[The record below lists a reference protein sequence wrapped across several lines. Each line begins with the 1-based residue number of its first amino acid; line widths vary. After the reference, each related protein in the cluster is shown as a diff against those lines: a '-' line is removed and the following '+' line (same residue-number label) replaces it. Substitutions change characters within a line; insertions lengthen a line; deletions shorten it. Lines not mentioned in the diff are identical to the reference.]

1 MLNPRATIFCSVEP
15 PPPSKKFGSNGSVR
29 NKDHS
34 NDRSHDFADGRNH
47 SATPI
52 VYQVDRPGEHKVKIE
67 LVDANHN
74 VFPGQS
80 VTLDFTVP
88 EHAKKH

>member
-15 PPPSKKFGSNGSVR
+15 PPPSKKFGSNGSFR

-34 NDRSHDFADGRNH
+34 NDRSHDLPTGVAIPP
-47 SATPI
+47 TPI
-52 VYQVDRPGEHKVKIE
+52 VYQLDPPAEHKVKIE

>member
-1 MLNPRATIFCSVEP
+1 MARSVIRTIVTTVATILPTGVTIP
-15 PPPSKKFGSNGSVR
+15 P
-29 NKDHS
+29 
-34 NDRSHDFADGRNH
+34 
-47 SATPI
+47 TPI
-52 VYQVDRPGEHKVKIE
+52 VYQLDPPGEHKVKIE